1 MSTDDSNQLP
11 QGYAVGGGSG
21 CGNCKYCYFKYE
33 LGWEETPDETLYCQ
47 HGIVDDQITLKLVV
61 ERIVN
66 ELDICIEY
74 KQAKDFCR

>member
-1 MSTDDSNQLP
+1 MSTDDGNQLP

-33 LGWEETPDETLYCQ
+33 LGWEDEPDRFLYCQ
-47 HGIVDDQITLKLVV
+47 HGVVDAPKNQELV
-61 ERIVN
+61 EGRIVN

-74 KQAKDFCR
+74 KPVESFGG